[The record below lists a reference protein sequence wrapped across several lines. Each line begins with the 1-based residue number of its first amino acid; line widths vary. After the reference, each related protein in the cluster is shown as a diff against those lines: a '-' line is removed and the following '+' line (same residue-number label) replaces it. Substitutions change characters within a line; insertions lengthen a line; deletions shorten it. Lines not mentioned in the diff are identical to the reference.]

1 MPPCEAA
8 CRAGVSKAWFPPSP
22 MEQGAQRCPSS
33 PPGAYDWAQTTLRL
47 HAKDKR
53 PFLYELQQLEQAT
66 THDPLWN
73 AAQVGDPKGPRCIP
87 WDPQPHR
94 GGCGRAVG

>member
-1 MPPCEAA
+1 
-8 CRAGVSKAWFPPSP
+8 
-22 MEQGAQRCPSS
+22 MEQGAQWCPSS